1 MRVLINA
8 QMLPGGLGG
17 GTEQF
22 LMGLVYG
29 LGRANDG
36 PEEYILIGHWKD
48 TEWLRP
54 YLGPNQKIVFGK
66 PDRREQVK
74 QLLGPMLVPVRM
86 ARRGLRRLLSGRPCS
101 TASVVPDSNGFYE
114 SFGAEVIHFPFQ
126 IFARCTIPAIYN
138 PHDLQHLHF
147 PEFFSEE
154 QIACRETSYREGCQ
168 RARAVVAESKAVKDD
183 LVQLY
188 GLQPDKV
195 TVIPRG
201 APTTLYDPPSQ
212 ALLDHVRQKYA
223 LAHQFV
229 LYPGQTWPHKNHLR
243 LLEAIHRLRER
254 HGVRL
259 NVVCTGR
266 KNDFW
271 PTIEAQLARLK
282 LAEQVFFP
290 GYVSGSEL
298 RALYHACEFVVFP
311 SLFEGGGFPI
321 VEAFQEGAPVACSAI
336 PPLQEYGG
344 DAVFMFDPSSVES
357 IVQALVRLF
366 SDSKLRATL
375 TSRGGE
381 RATLFSWERT
391 GRMYRAL
398 YRRVAGRALSQEDQ
412 QLLTENLRTLV
423 LDSAVFWTECAHK

>member
-86 ARRGLRRLLSGRPCS
+86 ARRGLRRLLSGGPCS

-154 QIACRETSYREGCQ
+154 QIACREASYREGCQ
-168 RARAVVAESKAVKDD
+168 RARASTACLRWPPAW
-183 LVQLY
+183 
-188 GLQPDKV
+188 
-195 TVIPRG
+195 RG
-201 APTTLYDPPSQ
+201 
-212 ALLDHVRQKYA
+212 
-223 LAHQFV
+223 
-229 LYPGQTWPHKNHLR
+229 
-243 LLEAIHRLRER
+243 
-254 HGVRL
+254 
-259 NVVCTGR
+259 
-266 KNDFW
+266 
-271 PTIEAQLARLK
+271 
-282 LAEQVFFP
+282 
-290 GYVSGSEL
+290 
-298 RALYHACEFVVFP
+298 
-311 SLFEGGGFPI
+311 
-321 VEAFQEGAPVACSAI
+321 
-336 PPLQEYGG
+336 
-344 DAVFMFDPSSVES
+344 
-357 IVQALVRLF
+357 
-366 SDSKLRATL
+366 
-375 TSRGGE
+375 SR
-381 RATLFSWERT
+381 
-391 GRMYRAL
+391 
-398 YRRVAGRALSQEDQ
+398 
-412 QLLTENLRTLV
+412 
-423 LDSAVFWTECAHK
+423 